1 MDVKQHSDGSL
12 SLRLA
17 RVGPLM
23 IAVPETDIM
32 NVVQWIEPTPLPFSS
47 TKVLGVVSVQGR
59 MFTVLDTASL
69 LQVNPERPASI
80 MALRG
85 PEQLAL
91 AIDAASEL
99 IQIQVEEIRP
109 ATESVAL
116 IIGTVDKNEVTVHL
130 LATQKLFPATL
141 QGQERRRRRF

>member
-23 IAVPETDIM
+23 IAVPETEIM

-47 TKVLGVVSVQGR
+47 PKVLGVVSVQGR